1 MLLLLRGDN
10 MKKIIITS
18 IDLFLVIAM
27 VLSITSVK
35 TNKKKITITNR
46 QYYVNSKKIKVEL
59 EEVPIVNVSTE
70 EQQEDDK
77 VQEQEEIKEEE
88 VIEEEST
95 IEQEEPKEIEVP
107 EQQEV
112 VEEKKEEVIV
122 PSILTGK
129 VSGYGADI
137 GEYTSYGYSIKDR
150 ITYFDDT
157 YGNLRILA
165 AGSEYPY
172 GTVVKITGSSQ
183 GEILGIV
190 LDRGPNIGEGKK
202 FLFDILYQTSEEA
215 YRTGVEEVEYQILRM
230 GW

>member
-1 MLLLLRGDN
+1 

-18 IDLFLVIAM
+18 IDLFLIIAM

-112 VEEKKEEVIV
+112 VEQKIEEENKEEVIV
-122 PSILTGK
+122 PSTLTGK
-129 VSGYGADI
+129 ISGYGADI

-150 ITYFDDT
+150 ITYSDDT

-215 YRTGVEEVEYQILRM
+215 YRTGVEEIEYQILRM